1 MACGSGLALSAAK
14 VGLEARQSQAA
25 TTVSR
30 RMFSHRVWAF
40 RICAGLIWE
49 DNDTNCHPWL
59 GQSKK
64 DGWAMS
70 SLGPRPRPPL
80 PVARLWLGA
89 PPRTRAACHFFLS
102 VEHARAHRPAPSS
115 RPSLGVGDTDRAC
128 SPLVSSLSKVPAP
141 SLLGTLSRLVIV
153 FACCSVN
160 LFSCADSDIPAR
172 SSRCSGASS
181 MTDASLTVLLRGS
194 VPSKKKRI

>member
-1 MACGSGLALSAAK
+1 MACGSALALSAAK

-30 RMFSHRVWAF
+30 RMFRHRVWAF

-89 PPRTRAACHFFLS
+89 LHHGRALRATSSCLSSTRARTALRPPPARPW
-102 VEHARAHRPAPSS
+102 VLATRTEHARHLSVLSARCRH
-115 RPSLGVGDTDRAC
+115 RAC
-128 SPLVSSLSKVPAP
+128 LGRSP
-141 SLLGTLSRLVIV
+141 G
-153 FACCSVN
+153 
-160 LFSCADSDIPAR
+160 
-172 SSRCSGASS
+172 
-181 MTDASLTVLLRGS
+181 
-194 VPSKKKRI
+194 